1 VPEAQLKNLSVER
14 LKEALRSEYPPG
26 TVTLRTYDARALL
39 ALLGEGADPGP
50 EDDLPD
56 DYEVG

>member
-1 VPEAQLKNLSVER
+1 LKNLSVER